1 MSPTPGRF
9 ISVEGID
16 GAGKSTHVQWLAQQI
31 RSLGHEIVLTRE
43 PGGTPLG
50 EALRTLLLN
59 HPMSADTEALLMFG
73 ARNENLEQ
81 VIRPALAA
89 GRWVLSDRFTDASY
103 AYQGAGKGVGPERL
117 GALERWVQRGLQ
129 PDLTILFDLDVRVAR
144 ERLRDARE
152 PDKFER
158 QDAAFFERARQGYL
172 ARAAADPARIKIVD
186 ASGSIEEIREKL
198 EKYVSNI

>member
-1 MSPTPGRF
+1 LSPTPGRF